1 MTDLHVNPAASAEGS
16 ELLSLLSPRSV
27 AVLGASDNAVKA
39 GGRPIDYMR
48 RQGFAGAI
56 YPVNPNRATIQGL
69 TAYPSLDALPAAPD
83 LVVISVP
90 GSEVEQAIDQCLAI
104 GARGAVIY
112 SSGFAELGE
121 AGAVQQRRLVERARA
136 GGLRL
141 FGPNTQG
148 LANFASGAIAHFSTM
163 INEEPGQDGPV
174 AIVSQSGAGSAIVYG
189 GLRRKGIGVRYMV
202 ATGNEA
208 DVSAAEVVRAVLH
221 DEQVRVVLLYIE
233 SLRDPQVLAQAARLA
248 HERDVP
254 ILAVKA
260 GRTRSGQLTASSH
273 TGALAGEDA
282 LVDAFLRRHG
292 IVRVADF
299 RELAE
304 YCQVFVGG
312 QRPRGNGVVAISNS
326 GATCVLAADA
336 AEDEGLRLVEFDTAG
351 TEALRAVLPSYVSA
365 RNPIDMTTA
374 LLGQPQI
381 FGRTLDAVAARGAAD
396 MIHVGFP
403 IGGEG
408 YDFDDFSAQTGRF
421 AAASGVP
428 VVVSA
433 NQEWVAQAFRQHGVP
448 VFDSE
453 RAAMRALGLL
463 SRYAQARATVLAAPL
478 APLEPPAAMAAMGA
492 TSVPASGGAAAASAT
507 ITLDEVQSLAQLAAA
522 GLPAVAHR
530 LCRDRVQVRRAVAE
544 LGLPVVAKGVSA
556 SITHKSEYGLVRL
569 GLDSEER
576 ALAAFDELDAMLVTL
591 AAEQGVEHGGVL
603 IARQHKGAFELAI
616 GAHRDPVYGP
626 VVMIGQGGVLV
637 EALDDVQFLPAPFSA
652 AQARDA
658 IARLHVA
665 RAFGA
670 VRGMPA
676 VDVERLAAMLV
687 ALGDWF
693 AGGEAGSEAESVDA
707 NPVIVPR
714 GDAAPVIVD
723 AVVVRRA
730 ADGEVPR

>member
-1 MTDLHVNPAASAEGS
+1 MTDLHANSSASASANGRD
-16 ELLSLLSPRSV
+16 LLPLLSPRSV

-48 RQGFAGAI
+48 RHGFAGAI

-112 SSGFAELGE
+112 SSGFAEMGE
-121 AGAVQQRRLVERARA
+121 AGAAQQRRLVERARA

-163 INEEPGQDGPV
+163 INEEPGKDGPV

-260 GRTRSGQLTASSH
+260 GRTQAGQLTASSH

-282 LVDAFLRRHG
+282 LADAFLRRHG

-312 QRPRGNGVVAISNS
+312 QRPRGDGVVAISNS

-336 AEDEGLRLVEFDTAG
+336 AEDEGLRLVEFDAGG

-381 FGRTLDAVAARGAAD
+381 FGRTLDAVAERGAAD

-421 AAASGVP
+421 ASASGVP

-463 SRYAQARATVLAAPL
+463 SRYVQGRAAVLAAP
-478 APLEPPAAMAAMGA
+478 AV
-492 TSVPASGGAAAASAT
+492 SDASASADHAAASSTA
-507 ITLDEVQSLAQLAAA
+507 TLDEVQSLAQLSAA
-522 GLPAVAHR
+522 GLPAVAQG
-530 LCRDRVQVRRAVAE
+530 LCRDREQVRRAVAE

-556 SITHKSEYGLVRL
+556 SITHKSEYGLVHL

-576 ALAAFDELDAMLVTL
+576 ALAAFDELDARLRTL
-591 AAEQGVEHGGVL
+591 AAEQNVEHGGVL
-603 IARQHKGAFELAI
+603 IARQHKGAFELAV

-652 AQARDA
+652 AQAREA
-658 IARLHVA
+658 IGRLHIA

-687 ALGDWF
+687 TLGDWF
-693 AGGEAGSEAESVDA
+693 AGSQAGRAAESVDA

-723 AVVVRRA
+723 AVVVRRV
-730 ADGEVPR
+730 ADGEVQR

>member
-1 MTDLHVNPAASAEGS
+1 MTDLHANPAAPADDGSA
-16 ELLSLLSPRSV
+16 LLSLLSPRSV
-27 AVLGASDNAVKA
+27 AVLGASDNTVKA

-48 RQGFAGAI
+48 RHGFAGAI

-69 TAYPSLDALPAAPD
+69 AAYPSLDALPASPD

-90 GSEVEQAIDQCLAI
+90 GTEVEQAIDRCLAI

-121 AGAVQQRRLVERARA
+121 AGAAQQRRLVERARA

-163 INEEPGQDGPV
+163 INEEAGQDGPV

-260 GRTRSGQLTASSH
+260 GRTRAGQLTASSH

-282 LVDAFLRRHG
+282 LADAFLRRHG

-312 QRPRGNGVVAISNS
+312 QRPRGDGVVAISNS

-336 AEDEGLRLVEFDTAG
+336 AEDEGLRLVEFDAAG

-381 FGRTLDAVAARGAAD
+381 FGRTLDAVAERGAAD

-421 AAASGVP
+421 ASASGVP

-463 SRYAQARATVLAAPL
+463 SRYVQGRAAVLAAPAVSAL
-478 APLEPPAAMAAMGA
+478 ISHA
-492 TSVPASGGAAAASAT
+492 TASSTA
-507 ITLDEVQSLAQLAAA
+507 TLDEVQSLAQLAAA

-530 LCRDRVQVRRAVAE
+530 LCRDREQVRRAVAE

-556 SITHKSEYGLVRL
+556 SITHKSEYGLVCL
-569 GLDSEER
+569 GLDSEAR
-576 ALAAFDELDAMLVTL
+576 VLAAFDELDARLATL

-652 AQARDA
+652 AQAREA
-658 IARLHVA
+658 IGRLHIA

-676 VDVERLAAMLV
+676 VDAERLAAMLV

-693 AGGEAGSEAESVDA
+693 AGSEAGRAAESVDA
-707 NPVIVPR
+707 NPVIVAR

-723 AVVVRRA
+723 AVVVRRV

>member
-16 ELLSLLSPRSV
+16 ALLSLLSPRSV

-69 TAYPSLDALPAAPD
+69 TAYPSLDALPSAPD

-121 AGAVQQRRLVERARA
+121 AGAAQQRRLVERARA
-136 GGLRL
+136 GGMRL

-148 LANFASGAIAHFSTM
+148 LANFSSGAIAHFSTM

-208 DVSAAEVVRAVLH
+208 DVSAAEVVHAVLH

-233 SLRDPQVLAQAARLA
+233 SLRDPQMLAQAARLA
-248 HERDVP
+248 HQRDVP

-260 GRTRSGQLTASSH
+260 GRTQAGQLTASSH

-282 LVDAFLRRHG
+282 LADAFLRRHG

-312 QRPRGNGVVAISNS
+312 QRPRGDGVVAISNS

-336 AEDEGLRLVEFDTAG
+336 AEDEGLRLVEFDAAG

-421 AAASGVP
+421 ASASGVP

-433 NQEWVAQAFRQHGVP
+433 NQEWVAQAFRKHGVP

-463 SRYAQARATVLAAPL
+463 SRYVQARAAVLEAPAPQTPASLAA
-478 APLEPPAAMAAMGA
+478 
-492 TSVPASGGAAAASAT
+492 SSAT

-530 LCRDRVQVRRAVAE
+530 LCRDREQVRRAVAE

-569 GLDSEER
+569 GLDSEEST
-576 ALAAFDELDAMLVTL
+576 LAAFDALDARLRTL

-603 IARQHKGAFELAI
+603 IARQHKGAFELAV

-652 AQARDA
+652 AQAREA
-658 IARLHVA
+658 IARLHIA

-693 AGGEAGSEAESVDA
+693 AGSEAGRAAESVDA

-723 AVVVRRA
+723 AVVVRTVA
-730 ADGEVPR
+730 GEGAKR

>member
-16 ELLSLLSPRSV
+16 ALLSLLSPRSV

-69 TAYPSLDALPAAPD
+69 TAYPSLDALPSAPD

-121 AGAVQQRRLVERARA
+121 AGAAQQRRLVERARA

-148 LANFASGAIAHFSTM
+148 LANFSSGAIAHFSTM

-208 DVSAAEVVRAVLH
+208 DVSAAEVVDAVLH
-221 DEQVRVVLLYIE
+221 DERVRVVLLYIE
-233 SLRDPQVLAQAARLA
+233 SLRDPQMLAQAARLA
-248 HERDVP
+248 HQRDVP

-260 GRTRSGQLTASSH
+260 GRTQAGQLTASSH

-282 LVDAFLRRHG
+282 LADAFLRRHG

-299 RELAE
+299 RELSE
-304 YCQVFVGG
+304 YCQVFIGG
-312 QRPRGNGVVAISNS
+312 QRPRGDGVVAISNS

-336 AEDEGLRLVEFDTAG
+336 AEDEGLRLVEFDAAG

-421 AAASGVP
+421 ASASGVP

-433 NQEWVAQAFRQHGVP
+433 NQEWVAQAFRKHGVP

-463 SRYAQARATVLAAPL
+463 SRYVQARAAVLEAPAPQTPASLAA
-478 APLEPPAAMAAMGA
+478 
-492 TSVPASGGAAAASAT
+492 SSAT

-530 LCRDRVQVRRAVAE
+530 LCRDREQVRRAVAE

-569 GLDSEER
+569 GLDSEEST
-576 ALAAFDELDAMLVTL
+576 LAAFDALDARLRTL

-603 IARQHKGAFELAI
+603 IARQHKGAFELAV

-652 AQARDA
+652 AQAREA
-658 IARLHVA
+658 IARLHIA

-693 AGGEAGSEAESVDA
+693 AGSEAGRAAESVDA

-723 AVVVRRA
+723 AVVVRSA
-730 ADGEVPR
+730 AGEGAKR

>member
-1 MTDLHVNPAASAEGS
+1 MTDLHANPAAPADDGSA
-16 ELLSLLSPRSV
+16 LLSLLSPRSV
-27 AVLGASDNAVKA
+27 AVLGASDNTVKA

-48 RQGFAGAI
+48 RHGFAGAI

-69 TAYPSLDALPAAPD
+69 AAYPSLDALPASPD

-90 GSEVEQAIDQCLAI
+90 GTEVEQAIDRCLAI

-121 AGAVQQRRLVERARA
+121 AGAAQQRRLVERARA

-163 INEEPGQDGPV
+163 INEEAGQDGPV

-260 GRTRSGQLTASSH
+260 GRTRAGQLTASSH

-282 LVDAFLRRHG
+282 LADAFLRRHG

-312 QRPRGNGVVAISNS
+312 QRPRGDGVVAISNS

-336 AEDEGLRLVEFDTAG
+336 AEDEGLRLVEFDAAG

-381 FGRTLDAVAARGAAD
+381 FGRTLDAVAERGAAD

-421 AAASGVP
+421 ASASGVP

-463 SRYAQARATVLAAPL
+463 SRYVQGRAAVLAAP
-478 APLEPPAAMAAMGA
+478 A
-492 TSVPASGGAAAASAT
+492 VPASMSHATASSTA
-507 ITLDEVQSLAQLAAA
+507 TLDEVQSLAQLAAA
-522 GLPAVAHR
+522 GLPVVAHR
-530 LCRDRVQVRRAVAE
+530 LCRDREQVRRAVAE

-569 GLDSEER
+569 GLDSEAR
-576 ALAAFDELDAMLVTL
+576 VLAAFDELDARLATL

-652 AQARDA
+652 AQAREA
-658 IARLHVA
+658 IGRLHIA

-676 VDVERLAAMLV
+676 VEVERLAAMLV

-693 AGGEAGSEAESVDA
+693 AGGEAGRAAESVDA

-730 ADGEVPR
+730 AGGEVPR

>member
-1 MTDLHVNPAASAEGS
+1 MTDLHANPIASADDGRA
-16 ELLSLLSPRSV
+16 LLSLLSPRSV
-27 AVLGASDNAVKA
+27 AVLGASDSTIKA

-48 RQGFAGAI
+48 RHGFAGAI
-56 YPVNPNRATIQGL
+56 YPVNPNRATIQGVA
-69 TAYPSLDALPAAPD
+69 AYPSLDALPAAPD

-121 AGAVQQRRLVERARA
+121 AGAAQQRRLVERARA

-163 INEEPGQDGPV
+163 INEEAGQDGPV

-189 GLRRKGIGVRYMV
+189 GLRRNGIGVRYMV

-260 GRTRSGQLTASSH
+260 GRTRAGQLTASSH

-282 LVDAFLRRHG
+282 LADAFLRRHG

-304 YCQVFVGG
+304 YCQVFAGG
-312 QRPRGNGVVAISNS
+312 QRPRGDGVVAISNS

-336 AEDEGLRLVEFDTAG
+336 AEDEGLRLVEFDAAG

-381 FGRTLDAVAARGAAD
+381 FGRTLDAVAERGAAD

-421 AAASGVP
+421 ASASGVP

-433 NQEWVAQAFRQHGVP
+433 NQQWVAQAFRRHGVP

-463 SRYAQARATVLAAPL
+463 SRYVRGRAAALAAPP
-478 APLEPPAAMAAMGA
+478 AAPPAA
-492 TSVPASGGAAAASAT
+492 PAVSGSASQPTASSIT
-507 ITLDEVQSLAQLAAA
+507 TLDEVQSLAQLAAA

-530 LCRDRVQVRRAVAE
+530 LCRDREQVRRAVAE

-569 GLDSEER
+569 GLDSEAR
-576 ALAAFDELDAMLVTL
+576 ALAAFDELDARLAAL

-603 IARQHKGAFELAI
+603 IARQHKGAFELAV

-652 AQARDA
+652 AQACDA
-658 IARLHVA
+658 IDRLHVA
-665 RAFGA
+665 RAFGP

-693 AGGEAGSEAESVDA
+693 AGSDAGRACASVDA

-723 AVVVRRA
+723 AVVVRNA
-730 ADGEVPR
+730 ASEETNR